1 MNEASARTIN
11 PKTMRGPFC
20 EWAEVPDTAYDD
32 GKLALKAIA
41 DLKRLKEQGK
51 PFFMACGFWK
61 PHLPFN
67 APKNI
72 GIYMTERKF
81 QLLTIVFVLKIYR
94 MRLKTLQKSTLTH
107 VPPQQ
112 MIFLFRKKPNMDI
125 MLV

>member
-51 PFFMACGFWK
+51 PFFMECGFQN
-61 PHLPFN
+61 PHAIKKGFPCSFKRFRSAMAFN
-67 APKNI
+67 ASFP
-72 GIYMTERKF
+72 
-81 QLLTIVFVLKIYR
+81 
-94 MRLKTLQKSTLTH
+94 SS
-107 VPPQQ
+107 
-112 MIFLFRKKPNMDI
+112 
-125 MLV
+125 

>member
-67 APKNI
+67 APKKYWDLYDREKIPVANNRFRPKDLPNEVKNSTE
-72 GIYMTERKF
+72 IYAYART
-81 QLLTIVFVLKIYR
+81 T
-94 MRLKTLQKSTLTH
+94 TA
-107 VPPQQ
+107 
-112 MIFLFRKKPNMDI
+112 D
-125 MLV
+125 